1 MEFKWNEG
9 NIARILAQ
17 KLFQTDICLVPNCT
31 WTGSETDLLVVTTD
45 LFLIDVEIKIS
56 RTDLKNDLKKDKWWS
71 KSYKHRVDPQT
82 GQRLPPEITERTHPY
97 KIWKHYYAFPK
108 DLWID
113 DLYASIP
120 SASGVLL
127 LSHWKDHLSTA
138 DQFSVHCIRRA
149 KPNRKATPILTE
161 HALEIARLANIRMWN
176 AYKQVDV
183 LQEELKAINPAPTHP
198 TTIL

>member
-1 MEFKWNEG
+1 MGFKWNEG

-71 KSYKHRVDPQT
+71 KSYTYKTDPQT
-82 GQRLPPEITERTHPY
+82 GRRLPPTLTERTHPY

-108 DLWID
+108 ELWND
-113 DLYASIP
+113 ELYTSIP
-120 SASGVLL
+120 PASGVLL
-127 LSHWKDHLSTA
+127 LNHWTDHLSTV
-138 DQFSVHCIRRA
+138 DQFSVYCQRRS

-176 AYKQVDV
+176 AYAKVDL
-183 LQEELKAINPAPTHP
+183 LQESVLSPNVVP
-198 TTIL
+198 